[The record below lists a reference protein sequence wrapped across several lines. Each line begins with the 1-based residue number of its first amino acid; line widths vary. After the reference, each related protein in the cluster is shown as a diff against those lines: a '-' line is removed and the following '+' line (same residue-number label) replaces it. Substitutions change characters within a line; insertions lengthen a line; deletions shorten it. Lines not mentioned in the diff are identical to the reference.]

1 MSKILVKELKEAL
14 KQNQKQNIKAVD
26 YNGLQLD
33 IKQYLTI
40 SEKLTLIKS
49 IFESAIDRDN
59 GLHILNKNSLDIAY
73 KVLLVQTYVP
83 NLTLPK
89 NVIESYDMLCESG
102 LYDFICEIIPTG
114 ELIDIEMALKNH
126 IEAERDE
133 YEQKNTIQY
142 IIKDLLSGLIDKL
155 PSKEEA
161 EEFVKMASK
170 EIEGFDK
177 DKLNFLKDFQ
187 FWNNGVEK

>member
-1 MSKILVKELKEAL
+1 MSKTTVKQLREIL
-14 KQNQKQNIKAVD
+14 KQNKKENIKAE
-26 YNGLQLD
+26 YNGLLLE
-33 IKQYLTI
+33 IRQYLPIT
-40 SEKLTLIKS
+40 EKITLIKS

-73 KVLLVQTYVP
+73 RILLVQTYVP

-89 NVIESYDMLCESG
+89 NTIEAYDLLCESG
-102 LYDFICEIIPTG
+102 LYDFIYENIPTT
-114 ELIDIEMALKNH
+114 ELIDIEVGLKNH
-126 IEAERDE
+126 IETERDE
-133 YEQKNTIQY
+133 YEQRNTIQY

-170 EIEGFDK
+170 EIEGFDPNK
-177 DKLNFLKDFQ
+177 MEFVKSFLN
-187 FWNNGVEK
+187 WNNGVDK

>member
-1 MSKILVKELKEAL
+1 MSKILVKDLREAL
-14 KQNQKQNIKAVD
+14 NRNKKEDVKTVD
-26 YNGLQLD
+26 FNGLQLE

-59 GLHILNKNSLDIAY
+59 GLHILNGNSLDIAY
-73 KVLLVQTYVP
+73 RVLLVQTYT

-89 NVIESYDMLCESG
+89 NIVESYDMLVSSG
-102 LYDFICEIIPTG
+102 LYDTIYNNIPDNEI
-114 ELIDIEMALKNH
+114 LDIQMLLNNH
-126 IEAERDE
+126 IDAEKDE

-161 EEFVKMASK
+161 EEFIKKASE
-170 EIEGFDK
+170 EINNMNPDNLKFVQD
-177 DKLNFLKDFQ
+177 FLKSTKGD
-187 FWNNGVEK
+187 K

>member
-1 MSKILVKELKEAL
+1 MSKILVKELRETL
-14 KQNQKQNIKAVD
+14 KQNQRENIKVVD
-26 YNGLQLD
+26 YNGLSLE

-89 NVIESYDMLCESG
+89 NVIESYDMLYESG
-102 LYDFICEIIPTG
+102 LYDFIYENIPSD
-114 ELIDIEMALKNH
+114 ELIDIEIALNNH
-126 IEAERDE
+126 IDAEKDE

-142 IIKDLLSGLIDKL
+142 IIKDLLNGLIDKL